1 MHLIIKFPAAFLLF
15 FLMLTQPVCSQT
27 LNSLQYEVLL
37 DSKLLLESKVT
48 GNLQGCLDFTAGNL
62 VVLSTADQM
71 YLLGWGGLVKLG
83 NKTKPAPESFAFTPD
98 SILLVTRGNQLC
110 YLDSLGNLTAMFT
123 LPSRGM
129 GIARGAH
136 VMYLY
141 TRFGSKCAL
150 YLLAPGGKYSKILE
164 VPKPIAAVTE
174 YLDDQWFCTENGV
187 FRYNSVRK
195 ELKTVA
201 VLADGSTIT
210 SLAIDPQ
217 NGRVYFSTNRKV
229 YTVGEGSIRL
239 ITDQMGGN
247 LMVRDGLIL
256 FDPAQKIMLRVKGI
270 TGDILSV
277 EPPAPVAPA
286 AVVPSA
292 EVKPPAD
299 VKILNEVKSAASG
312 PTDAYITNRD
322 VIALVRN
329 HLSDEL
335 IIRLIG
341 QVKVHFSLG
350 VDDLIELH
358 TQQVSAAV
366 IRAMRASM
374 EAK

>member
-1 MHLIIKFPAAFLLF
+1 
-15 FLMLTQPVCSQT
+15 
-27 LNSLQYEVLL
+27 
-37 DSKLLLESKVT
+37 
-48 GNLQGCLDFTAGNL
+48 
-62 VVLSTADQM
+62 
-71 YLLGWGGLVKLG
+71 
-83 NKTKPAPESFAFTPD
+83 
-98 SILLVTRGNQLC
+98 
-110 YLDSLGNLTAMFT
+110 
-123 LPSRGM
+123 
-129 GIARGAH
+129 
-136 VMYLY
+136 
-141 TRFGSKCAL
+141 
-150 YLLAPGGKYSKILE
+150 
-164 VPKPIAAVTE
+164 
-174 YLDDQWFCTENGV
+174 
-187 FRYNSVRK
+187 VRK

-335 IIRLIG
+335 IIRLIS